1 MIHAASLRFLAA
13 AALALFPLAAL
24 AQAAT
29 AAAAAPATAAASPAA
44 GRLDTR
50 LSATP
55 SRIVPVDRIVAVVN
69 DDVITQ
75 NDLSERVGLVVRQL
89 QRQGG
94 ELPPSDALARQILE
108 RMINDRVQLQ
118 LAKDNGVKVDEPTL
132 DKTIERIAQE
142 NGLQVPAFRE
152 ALEKDGIKYPRF
164 RDDIRN
170 EITIARLR
178 EHDVDNAV
186 VVTDAEVE
194 TELAREARE
203 SSGDTE
209 YHLSHILVTVPA
221 QATPE
226 QIDVRRRRAVEA
238 LTQLRGGA
246 NFAKIAAQY
255 SDAPDALQGGD
266 LGWRASGRLP
276 GIFLDVLKR
285 MQPGDVSDLMR
296 SPNGFH
302 IVRLSEK
309 RAKAAATGIQ
319 QTHVRHILLRARE
332 GLSESEA
339 RDKLAKMRERI
350 AGRRRLRRPR
360 QAELGGLERFQ
371 GRRPGLGRARR
382 HGARV
387 REGDGRA
394 QARRGEPAVPDP
406 VRMAPRAGRG
416 APLRGALGGP
426 QEDRRAPGDPR
437 AQGRRGL
444 PGLAAPAARPRVR
457 REPLRRALKRR
468 EARARPCPIPRPSSR

>member
-1 MIHAASLRFLAA
+1 MIQAASFRFLLAA
-13 AALALFPLAAL
+13 AFVAAAL
-24 AQAAT
+24 PGFAQQQAA
-29 AAAAAPATAAASPAA
+29 AEPASAA

-50 LSATP
+50 LSSTP
-55 SRIVPVDRIVAVVN
+55 SRVVPVDRIVAVVN

-75 NDLSERVGLVVRQL
+75 NDLNERVGLVVRQL

-118 LAKDNGVKVDEPTL
+118 LAKDNGVKIDESTL

-142 NGLQVPAFRE
+142 NGLSVTDFRA

-164 RDDIRN
+164 REDIRN

-178 EHDVDNAV
+178 EHDVDNSV

-203 SSGDTE
+203 ASGDTE
-209 YHLSHILVTVPA
+209 YHLNHILITVPA

-226 QIDVRRRRAVEA
+226 QIEARRRRAIEA

-246 NFAKIAAQY
+246 NFAKVAATY

-276 GIFLDVLKR
+276 AIFLDVLKR

-302 IVRLSEK
+302 IVRLAEK
-309 RAKAAATGIQ
+309 RARAAPTGIQ

-332 GLSESEA
+332 GLSEAEA
-339 RDKLAKMRERI
+339 RDKLAKMREKI
-350 AGRRRLRRPR
+350 VAGTDFGDLAK
-360 QAELGGLERFQ
+360 QNSEDSSASKGGDLGW
-371 GRRPGLGRARR
+371 
-382 HGARV
+382 V
-387 REGDGRA
+387 
-394 QARRGEPAVPDP
+394 
-406 VRMAPRAGRG
+406 
-416 APLRGALGGP
+416 
-426 QEDRRAPGDPR
+426 APGDTVPEFEKVMDSLK
-437 AQGRRGL
+437 AGEVSQPFQSPFGWHLVQVMERRSEELSEDRKKIG
-444 PGLAAPAARPRVR
+444 ARQ
-457 REPLRRALKRR
+457 AI
-468 EARARPCPIPRPSSR
+468 RARKADEAYQDWLRQQRDRAFVENRYDDR